1 MFQVKP
7 PIDVNCPADTGNTPL
22 HAAANNGNVNLVT
35 ILLQNPR
42 IDINSKNPQC
52 EDATPLHLAIML
64 GRFMFTKVETK
75 LTLSGI
81 YIIVIT
87 CNIVFLNVE
96 RTLYI
101 VLICLKNKFCLCSPH
116 QMPYFSVVWMGIK
129 GVSFLVMVH
138 KKN

>member
-64 GRFMFTKVETK
+64 GKYSSEISKCGFTEMCI
-75 LTLSGI
+75 LLFDQI
-81 YIIVIT
+81 YGDVTDFI
-87 CNIVFLNVE
+87 
-96 RTLYI
+96 
-101 VLICLKNKFCLCSPH
+101 
-116 QMPYFSVVWMGIK
+116 
-129 GVSFLVMVH
+129 SF
-138 KKN
+138 

>member
-1 MFQVKP
+1 MKP

-35 ILLQNPR
+35 ILLQNAR

-101 VLICLKNKFCLCSPH
+101 VLICLKNTFCLCSPH
-116 QMPYFSVVWMGIK
+116 
-129 GVSFLVMVH
+129 
-138 KKN
+138 

>member
-96 RTLYI
+96 RTLYN
-101 VLICLKNKFCLCSPH
+101 VLICLKDKFCLCLPH
-116 QMPYFSVVWMGIK
+116 QMPYFWWFGWVLK
-129 GVSFLVMVH
+129 ELVFW
-138 KKN
+138 

>member
-1 MFQVKP
+1 MKP

-22 HAAANNGNVNLVT
+22 HAAANNGNVNLVA

-101 VLICLKNKFCLCSPH
+101 VLICLKNKFC
-116 QMPYFSVVWMGIK
+116 
-129 GVSFLVMVH
+129 
-138 KKN
+138 

>member
-1 MFQVKP
+1 MKP

-42 IDINSKNPQC
+42 ININSKNPQC

-75 LTLSGI
+75 LTLTGI

-87 CNIVFLNVE
+87 CYIVFLNVE

-101 VLICLKNKFCLCSPH
+101 VLICLKNKFFVCARPTRCHIFGGLDG
-116 QMPYFSVVWMGIK
+116 Y
-129 GVSFLVMVH
+129 
-138 KKN
+138 